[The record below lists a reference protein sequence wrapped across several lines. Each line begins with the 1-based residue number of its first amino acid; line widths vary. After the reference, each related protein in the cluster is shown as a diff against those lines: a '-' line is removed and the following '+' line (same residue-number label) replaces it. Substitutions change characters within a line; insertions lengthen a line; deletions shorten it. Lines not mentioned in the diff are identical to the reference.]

1 MINVVTYER
10 VKDHAEWLKVFKE
23 DAVNRKGSM
32 GGVIM
37 QVEGDPNR
45 HYIVFEWSD
54 KEAHDFANFAKTPEM
69 QKVFKKAGVLE
80 QTIHLCSSSIKFSK

>member
-1 MINVVTYER
+1 
-10 VKDHAEWLKVFKE
+10 
-23 DAVNRKGSM
+23 
-32 GGVIM
+32 
-37 QVEGDPNR
+37 
-45 HYIVFEWSD
+45 VFEWSD